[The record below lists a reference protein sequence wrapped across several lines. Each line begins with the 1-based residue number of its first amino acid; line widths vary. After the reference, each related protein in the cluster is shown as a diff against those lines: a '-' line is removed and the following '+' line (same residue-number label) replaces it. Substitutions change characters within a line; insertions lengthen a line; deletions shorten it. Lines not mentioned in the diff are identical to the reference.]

1 MTFPKTRARLAALL
15 LPLAVGA
22 VSAPQI
28 GAPVLAAS
36 GEGDRAAGED
46 RQRGP
51 DLVAT
56 WDGDP
61 VHQVLPPGRI
71 PAISSPTFVT
81 GERASAQMHADE
93 PVIGVVFDGE
103 PRAYSLWQLDTHE
116 IVNDRA
122 GDVAFSVTW

>member
-1 MTFPKTRARLAALL
+1 MPSSKIRARLAALV

-22 VSAPQI
+22 VSAPQVVV
-28 GAPVLAAS
+28 PVLAAS
-36 GEGDRAAGED
+36 SDGGEGASQD
-46 RQRGP
+46 RQQRP
-51 DLVAT
+51 DVVAT

-61 VHQVLPPGRI
+61 VYQVLPPGRI